1 MPRRTTCR
9 SIRDLL
15 PLHAGGDLLP
25 DEATRVDEHL
35 HACLACFREFR
46 EHATMRGR
54 LGVLAEEPLPPGVL
68 DGFTEEVMARIA
80 VDAGGPAAELPA
92 ARRWRLELPPVRLAA
107 AAAVLLAVSAWMAW
121 QADWLGAPGSRPST
135 PRSLPVP
142 HAGVLAGA
150 PAAGDPPVAQPHAAD
165 PQLPRL
171 VARDPLGILVD
182 SGNWRALEMPSIDLR
197 LLPDGGVLQLIASP
211 SDAGGLVPVANGLVP
226 EPGRE
231 LRPR

>member
-15 PLHAGGDLLP
+15 PLHAGGDLSP

-92 ARRWRLELPPVRLAA
+92 ARRGRLELPPVRLAA

-121 QADWLGAPGSRPST
+121 QADWLGAPGSPAGT
-135 PRSLPVP
+135 PRSLPVLQQEF
-142 HAGVLAGA
+142 LADG
-150 PAAGDPPVAQPHAAD
+150 PAAAEPPAVFPHVAD
-165 PQLPRL
+165 PTLPRL
-171 VARDPLGILVD
+171 VARDTLGTLMD
-182 SGNWRALEMPSIDLR
+182 AGNWRNHETPHVDLR
-197 LLPDGGVLQLIASP
+197 LLPDGGVLQIMASP
-211 SDAGGLVPVANGLVP
+211 NDAGGLVPVTNGLVP

>member
-1 MPRRTTCR
+1 MLRRTTCR

-15 PLHAGGDLLP
+15 PLHAGGDLTP
-25 DEATRVDEHL
+25 DEAARVDGHL
-35 HACLACFREFR
+35 HACLSCFREFR

-54 LGVLAEEPLPPGVL
+54 LGVLAEEPLPQGVL

-92 ARRWRLELPPVRLAA
+92 ARRVRLELPPVRLAA

-121 QADWLGAPGSRPST
+121 QADFLGASRSQPMRQ
-135 PRSLPVP
+135 PEL
-142 HAGVLAGA
+142 LAGA
-150 PAAGDPPVAQPHAAD
+150 PGVAGPTPTYPNVAD
-165 PQLPRL
+165 PALPRL
-171 VARDPLGILVD
+171 VARDTLGTLVEG
-182 SGNWRALEMPSIDLR
+182 GNWRTHETPRIDLR

-211 SDAGGLVPVANGLVP
+211 NDAGGLVPIANGLVP